1 MQSPHVEMEMARV
14 TAMSGANLTSVVE
27 GAVGYLIWQVKM
39 AEMVLKMGQDV
50 VICPVIVKVSLC
62 DAGRLRP
69 SEMNNE

>member
-50 VICPVIVKVSLC
+50 VICPVI
-62 DAGRLRP
+62 
-69 SEMNNE
+69 